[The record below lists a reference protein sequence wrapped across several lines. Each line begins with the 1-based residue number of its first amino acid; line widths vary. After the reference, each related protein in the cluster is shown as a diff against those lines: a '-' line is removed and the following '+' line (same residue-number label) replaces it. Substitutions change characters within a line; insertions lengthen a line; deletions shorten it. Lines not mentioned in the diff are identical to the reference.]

1 MRLFERQTY
10 DFHWWTLIWGK
21 RIYPLTRAVYFLE
34 CPLIRDFTAFV
45 SFPFSHAWAGHQCRI
60 SRTTSLPAFVV
71 PNLALF
77 CISESKIVRWQQDHI
92 HNFIIST
99 KYLIR
104 VSFSQTIRK
113 WAHENIG
120 NLSNSVSISSATLPQ
135 LSSRTSRGIGKCFYL
150 SPLINSWLFIFYRN

>member
-45 SFPFSHAWAGHQCRI
+45 SFPFSHACSH
-60 SRTTSLPAFVV
+60 
-71 PNLALF
+71 
-77 CISESKIVRWQQDHI
+77 VRWQQDHI

-99 KYLIR
+99 KYFIR

-120 NLSNSVSISSATLPQ
+120 NLSNSVSSSSPTLPQ

-150 SPLINSWLFIFYRN
+150 YRLINSWLFIFYQN